1 MTTAFVLGNGVSR
14 QNIDLHTLHQ
24 RGRIYGCNALHREY
38 VPDVLVS
45 TDRPIAEHI
54 QHSGYSADHRFYT
67 RRPLPDLGA
76 QPIPKPY
83 FSFSSGPVAV
93 GLAAV
98 DGCRRIYLLGFDL
111 GPSPEKTINNLY
123 AGTEFYKP
131 QGSTPT
137 FTGNWIR
144 QLVQIM
150 REHRQVRFTRVHGVT
165 TAHIP
170 QFDDVPNL
178 SRLDLAVFLDRINNK
193 KDL

>member
-1 MTTAFVLGNGVSR
+1 MTQAFVLGNGVSR
-14 QNIDLHTLHQ
+14 QNIDLHTLQQ
-24 RGRIYGCNALHREY
+24 RGRIYGCNALYREHT
-38 VPDVLVS
+38 PDVLVA

-54 QHSGYSADHRFYT
+54 QHSGYSVTHRFYT

-83 FSFSSGPVAV
+83 FGFSSGPVAV

-150 REHRQVRFTRVHGVT
+150 REHRQVRFMRVHGVT
-165 TAHIP
+165 TAHVP

>member
-14 QNIDLHTLHQ
+14 QNIDLHTLQ
-24 RGRIYGCNALHREY
+24 QCGQIYGCNALHREFA
-38 VPDVLVS
+38 PDVLVA

-54 QHSGYSADHRFYT
+54 QHSGYSQQHRFHT
-67 RRPLPDLGA
+67 RRPLPGLGA

-83 FSFSSGPVAV
+83 FGFSSGPVAV

-98 DGCRRIYLLGFDL
+98 DGHRRIYLLGFDL
-111 GPSPEKTINNLY
+111 GPSPEKTINNVY

-131 QGSTPT
+131 RNATPT

-144 QLVQIM
+144 QLMQIM
-150 REHRQVRFTRVHGVT
+150 QEHRQVSFARVHGVT

-178 SRLDLAVFLDRINNK
+178 DRLDLAVFLDRINNK

>member
-1 MTTAFVLGNGVSR
+1 MSTAFVLGNGISR
-14 QNIDLHTLHQ
+14 KDINLTALAQCGH
-24 RGRIYGCNALHREY
+24 IYGCNALHREY
-38 VPDVLVS
+38 TPDVLVS

-54 QHSGYSADHRFYT
+54 QHSGYSAANKFYT
-67 RRPLPDLGA
+67 RRPLPGLGA
-76 QPIPKPY
+76 HPIPKPY
-83 FSFSSGPVAV
+83 FGFSSGPVAV

-111 GPSPEKTINNLY
+111 GPTTEKTINNLY

-131 QGSTPT
+131 QGATPT

-150 REHRQVRFTRVHGVT
+150 QEHRQVRFTRVHGAT
-165 TAHIP
+165 TAHVP

>member
-14 QNIDLHTLHQ
+14 KNIDLHTLHQ
-24 RGRIYGCNALHREY
+24 RGRIYGCNALHREF

-54 QHSGYSADHRFYT
+54 QHSGYSAANKFYT
-67 RRPLPDLGA
+67 RRPLSGLGA
-76 QPIPKPY
+76 RQIPKSY
-83 FSFSSGPVAV
+83 FGFSSGPVAV

-131 QGSTPT
+131 QGSNPT

-150 REHRQVRFTRVHGVT
+150 QEHRSVRFIRVHGAT
-165 TAHIP
+165 TSQIP

-178 SRLDLAVFLDRINNK
+178 ARLDLAVFLDRINNK